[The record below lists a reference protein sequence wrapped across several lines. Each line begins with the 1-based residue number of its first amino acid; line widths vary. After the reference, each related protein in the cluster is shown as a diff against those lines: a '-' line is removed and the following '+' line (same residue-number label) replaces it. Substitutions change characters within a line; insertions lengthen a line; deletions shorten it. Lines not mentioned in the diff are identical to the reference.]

1 MHTVP
6 NQTAGICAG
15 SQGLLLGTH
24 GSKDLVIMEAL
35 SVHVVLLSITIE
47 DLNKL

>member
-1 MHTVP
+1 MQTAP
-6 NQTAGICAG
+6 NQTAGIRAG
-15 SQGLLLGTH
+15 SQGLLSGTH